1 MESSNKI
8 AEQFWQQ
15 WQQQYLTSLREKYQR
30 EVTTKRGSRIT
41 PKEGQEV
48 LICDA
53 LQPRHTR
60 KMGRVDEASVV
71 LPSRRRVRRSLN
83 LLVPLELDD
92 VETNED
98 LEATSPQQTPGSSS
112 ETTQETMVDDLPLGT
127 EPSRYNPHQ
136 TRRLDHSKLTRNLG
150 TVSVM
155 SVTCTAVVSEG
166 STTARELQSTS
177 QNGSI
182 QSRKFSSSDFTISLN
197 IGQRIGILH
206 GQGMFGQFLRN
217 GTYSIGG
224 IGGRTP

>member
-1 MESSNKI
+1 MYKSLGKMTRSREQLGTLIIEIKGMLNTRPLTIPTNATPAERLASQTKLQVIQAMESSNKI

-92 VETNED
+92 VEMNED

-136 TRRLDHSKLTRNLG
+136 TR
-150 TVSVM
+150 
-155 SVTCTAVVSEG
+155 
-166 STTARELQSTS
+166 
-177 QNGSI
+177 
-182 QSRKFSSSDFTISLN
+182 
-197 IGQRIGILH
+197 
-206 GQGMFGQFLRN
+206 
-217 GTYSIGG
+217 
-224 IGGRTP
+224 